1 MVILKRNEVQ
11 PGKVSVAE
19 LSIQNTMLSG
29 GFGSGLHKLMMGF
42 EGQVHHLERLSG
54 RDIRPGNLNN
64 ILLAVRTS
72 VYGWR
77 TFPDVCLIYG

>member
-11 PGKVSVAE
+11 PGKVSVTE

-29 GFGSGLHKLMMGF
+29 GFGSWLHKLMMGF

-54 RDIRPGNLNN
+54 RDIQPGNLNN
-64 ILLAVRTS
+64 ILLAVRMS